1 MMTATERYEK
11 AWDAFLIHL
20 NHNPKARLCPFL
32 ADKHV
37 SYGGMQNWMMEKGYS
52 VLRAKSEIRKRQA
65 EILKNREE
73 ATSDS
78 INKLFVPMES
88 PISTPPVMGMPA
100 EDMLCGVNLTFPNGT
115 IATIKKGS
123 AKAVMTL
130 MKLYE
135 KEDMLCLD

>member
-1 MMTATERYEK
+1 MMTAKERFEK

-20 NHNPKARLCPFL
+20 NHHPTAGLRPFL

-37 SYGGMQNWMMEKGYS
+37 CYGSMLNWMKEKGYS
-52 VLRAKSEIRKRQA
+52 VSHAKSEIRKAHA
-65 EILKNREE
+65 EAQDKIEE
-73 ATSDS
+73 ATSDGS
-78 INKLFVPMES
+78 GNLFVPMEPLKETS
-88 PISTPPVMGMPA
+88 ISLSLGDT
-100 EDMLCGVNLTFPNGT
+100 LCGINLTFPNGT

-123 AKAVMTL
+123 AKAVMSL

>member
-1 MMTATERYEK
+1 METAKERYEK

-20 NHNPKARLCPFL
+20 NNDPQKCLRTFL
-32 ADKHV
+32 ADKHID
-37 SYGGMQNWMMEKGYS
+37 YKGMHNWMLESGYS
-52 VLRAKSEIRKRQA
+52 VSQAKSEIRKAHA
-65 EILKNREE
+65 EALAKRVK
-73 ATSDS
+73 AMSDGQT
-78 INKLFVPMES
+78 NLFVPIA
-88 PISTPPVMGMPA
+88 PIKEPGNEQPA
-100 EDMLCGVNLTFPNGT
+100 EDILCGVSLTFPNGT